1 MLIGVGTCT
10 VNIGVQP
17 ISFDTAS
24 LIVECMYFFGVKG
37 LQTGPSSCSTPHSLN
52 HALPFKTCRLWYNTK
67 IQIKAAAAALYIT
80 IAKSSSPSFISWC
93 VTFSCRSERKRGSI
107 NMYDDNDDAAPLLMM
122 DKDNGVHTY
131 QQPLAC
137 MLVRDTFSC

>member
-37 LQTGPSSCSTPHSLN
+37 LQTGPSSCSTPHSLK

-67 IQIKAAAAALYIT
+67 IQIKAALYIT
-80 IAKSSSPSFISWC
+80 LLLNHHHHHHHHSSAGVSHFL
-93 VTFSCRSERKRGSI
+93 VDRKE
-107 NMYDDNDDAAPLLMM
+107 
-122 DKDNGVHTY
+122 NGV
-131 QQPLAC
+131 Q
-137 MLVRDTFSC
+137 